1 MIASFFDTLYFLVAK
16 VDSPYSLGMFVF
28 DVFFP
33 AQYPNV
39 PPLVTF
45 MTTGGGQV
53 RFNPN
58 LYVDGKVCLS
68 LLGLTYS
75 SDKSQRWTDQSSLA
89 QILLSMQSQI
99 FGVKEPYFN
108 EGSGKCDSLAR

>member
-1 MIASFFDTLYFLVAK
+1 MDT
-16 VDSPYSLGMFVF
+16 PYAHGLFVF
-28 DVFFP
+28 DVYFP
-33 AQYPNV
+33 PDYPHV

-58 LYVDGKVCLS
+58 LYIDGKVCLS
-68 LLGLTYS
+68 LLGLTFS
-75 SDKSQRWTDQSSLA
+75 QDESQRWNPEQSSLG
-89 QILLSMQSQI
+89 QILLSIQSQI

-108 EGSGKCDSLAR
+108 EGSGERSQLVIASAVAHFCF

>member
-1 MIASFFDTLYFLVAK
+1 
-16 VDSPYSLGMFVF
+16 
-28 DVFFP
+28 
-33 AQYPNV
+33 
-39 PPLVTF
+39 

-68 LLGLTYS
+68 LLGLTFAT
-75 SDKSQRWTDQSSLA
+75 DESQRWNSESSSLA

-108 EGSGKCDSLAR
+108 EGSGKRQLNLL

>member
-1 MIASFFDTLYFLVAK
+1 MPCSSYIVIIQVDT
-16 VDSPYSLGMFVF
+16 PYSLGIFVF

-33 AQYPNV
+33 DDYPNV

-68 LLGLTYS
+68 LLGLTFAQ
-75 SDKSQRWTDQSSLA
+75 DESQRWKAGTSSLA
-89 QILLSMQSQI
+89 QVLLSIQSQI

-108 EGSGKCDSLAR
+108 EGSGEFSSLASRLP